1 MLDLQDMVT
10 KSLQGYDSQRDRSQQ
25 VDIGPS
31 SLGGCRRRVWHELKQ
46 SPKLNPTES
55 LGAILGTFIHAGM
68 EKVMTRQ
75 DPFGDN
81 YLVEIEI
88 EHEGLRGHC
97 DLYIKDLG
105 MVVDFK
111 TTTKSGMRYL
121 NDRQKLWQVHTY
133 GYLLSKNGYDVKEVA
148 LIGIPRDGKMTDIR
162 VIQEPY
168 SERVALEALAWLQEI
183 KDIVESDAEPP
194 APEKFVTFCK
204 DYCPYFD
211 ASGVQGCPSM
221 AK

>member
-1 MLDLQDMVT
+1 MIDIQDTVV
-10 KSLQGYDSQRDRSQQ
+10 KSLQGYDAQRDRSLQ

-46 SPKLNPTES
+46 SPKINTTEN

-68 EKVMTRQ
+68 EKVMARQ

-81 YLVEIEI
+81 YLIEI
-88 EHEGLRGHC
+88 EVEHDGLRGHC
-97 DLYIKDLG
+97 DLFIKDIGL
-105 MVVDFK
+105 VVDFK
-111 TTTKSGMRYL
+111 TTTKSGLRYL

-133 GYLLSKNGYDVKEVA
+133 GYLLTKNGYDVKDVA
-148 LIGIPRDGKMTDIR
+148 LVGIPRDGKMADIR
-162 VIQEPY
+162 VVQEPY
-168 SERVALEALAWLQEI
+168 SELIAHEALAWLAEI
-183 KDIVESDAEPP
+183 KDIVATDGEPP
-194 APEKFVTFCK
+194 TPEKFVGFCK

-211 ASGVQGCPSM
+211 PSGVSGCPSM

>member
-1 MLDLQDMVT
+1 MIDLQGTVV
-10 KSLQGYDSQRDRSQQ
+10 KSLQGYDAQRDRSMQ

-46 SPKLNPTES
+46 TPKLNETES

-68 EKVMTRQ
+68 EKVMSRQ

-81 YLVEIEI
+81 YLIEIEI
-88 EHEGLRGHC
+88 EHDGLRGHC
-97 DLYIKDLG
+97 DLFIKDLG
-105 MVVDFK
+105 LVVDFK
-111 TTTKSGMRYL
+111 TTTKSGLRYL
-121 NDRQKLWQVHTY
+121 NDRQKLWQIHTY

-148 LIGIPRDGKMTDIR
+148 LVGIPRDGKMSDIK
-162 VIQEPY
+162 VVQEPY
-168 SERVALEALAWLQEI
+168 SELIALEALEWLNEI
-183 KDIVESDAEPP
+183 KEIVSSDAEPP
-194 APEKFVTFCK
+194 APEKYVGFCR

-211 ASGVQGCPSM
+211 PTGVSGCPSM

>member
-10 KSLQGYDSQRDRSQQ
+10 KSLQGYDSQRDRSLQ

-31 SLGGCRRRVWHELKQ
+31 SLGGCRRRVYHDLIQ
-46 SPKLNPTES
+46 SPKINPTES

-88 EHEGLRGHC
+88 SHDGLKGHC
-97 DLYIKDLG
+97 DLFIKELG

-148 LIGIPRDGKMTDIR
+148 LVGIPRDGKMTDIR

-168 SERVALEALAWLQEI
+168 SERMALEALAWLEDI
-183 KDIVESDAEPP
+183 KTIVATDAPAP
-194 APEKFVTFCK
+194 APEKNVAFCR

-211 ASGVQGCPSM
+211 ATGEVGCPSIQ
-221 AK
+221 K

>member
-1 MLDLQDMVT
+1 MIDLQSTVV
-10 KSLQGYDSQRDRSQQ
+10 KSLQGYDAQRDRSLQ

-31 SLGGCRRRVWHELKQ
+31 SLGGCRRRVWHELLQ
-46 SPKLNPTES
+46 SPKINPTES

-81 YLVEIEI
+81 YLIEI
-88 EHEGLRGHC
+88 EVEHDGLRGHC
-97 DLYIKDLG
+97 DLFIKDLG
-105 MVVDFK
+105 LVVDFK
-111 TTTKSGMRYL
+111 TSTKSGLRYL

-148 LIGIPRDGKMTDIR
+148 LVGIPRDGKMADIK

-168 SERVALEALAWLQEI
+168 SELVAQEALAWLAEI
-183 KDIVESDAEPP
+183 KNIVATDSEPP
-194 APEKFVTFCK
+194 IPEKFVGFCK

-211 ASGVQGCPSM
+211 PSGVSGCPSM

>member
-1 MLDLQDMVT
+1 MIDLQNT
-10 KSLQGYDSQRDRSQQ
+10 IIKSLEGYDQQRDRSQQ

-31 SLGGCRRRVWHELKQ
+31 SLGGCRRRVWHELRQ
-46 SPKLNPTES
+46 SPKNNPTES

-68 EKVMTRQ
+68 EKVMTRL

-88 EHEGLRGHC
+88 EHEGLKGHC
-97 DLYIKDLG
+97 DLFIKDLG

-133 GYLLSKNGYDVKEVA
+133 GWLLSKNGYEVKQVA
-148 LIGIPRDGKMTDIR
+148 LVGIPRDGKMNDIR

-168 SERVALEALAWLQEI
+168 SELVALEALEWLQQI
-183 KDIVESDAEPP
+183 RDIVEAKTQPP
-194 APEKFVTFCK
+194 EPEKFVTFCK

-211 ASGVQGCPSM
+211 PTGEEGCPSM
-221 AK
+221 SK